1 MQKTYVGID
10 QDQYGGMSAMGAIVK
25 DAWLFGILPEAETCA
40 GWDVNR
46 IQILYDKTQVEW
58 DKYGCLAS
66 NLPPELR
73 ERHARIH
80 AAAIE
85 RAKALGWE
93 PEMYLSE

>member
-10 QDQYGGMSAMGAIVK
+10 LDQYGGMSAMGAIVK
-25 DAWLFGILPEAETCA
+25 DAWLFGILPETETCA
-40 GWDVNR
+40 GWDINR

-66 NLPPELR
+66 NLLPELR